1 MLLLKNNKNGDAY
14 IMNKLG
20 EFNKLLCPEEI
31 DAELSKL
38 GKRLDGKFRRTYMK
52 MALTASELSY
62 CARLKVGSL
71 IVTQFNEMLTGYNGT
86 PSGFPNTCELPNQDV
101 TNPIT
106 LHGEANG
113 MSKAEQSTLS
123 IRNASLFVTHIP
135 CIECA
140 KRIIQSGMKRVFY
153 IHDYRLTDGLE
164 LLTDLRSEIQV
175 IKLDAETFDIVNIHG
190 YYKPILT
197 VEDEFV
203 YNTLLRKIETLENKI
218 QNIKSCNCK
227 NCQ

>member
-1 MLLLKNNKNGDAY
+1 MT
-14 IMNKLG
+14 KLG
-20 EFNKLLCPEEI
+20 EFNKLLCEEEI
-31 DAELSKL
+31 AAELAKL
-38 GKRLDGKFRRTYMK
+38 GKHLDAKFIRTYMK

-71 IVTQFNEMLTGYNGT
+71 IVTQFNELLTGYNGT

-135 CIECA
+135 CIECS
-140 KRIIQSGMKRVFY
+140 KRIIQSGMRRVFY
-153 IHDYRLTDGLE
+153 MHDYRLTDGLE
-164 LLTDLRSEIQV
+164 LLTDLRSKVQV
-175 IKLDAETFDIVNIHG
+175 IKIDSETFDIVNIHG
-190 YYKPILT
+190 YYKPSLT
-197 VEDEFV
+197 VEDEYV
-203 YNTLLRKIETLENKI
+203 YNVLLNKIEALENQLK
-218 QNIKSCNCK
+218 NIKSCNCK
-227 NCQ
+227 KCQ